1 MNAPLEAR
9 QLRRSRSDRTLAGVC
24 GGLAA
29 YFEIHP
35 AVFRVA
41 FVVLTLLGGAG
52 VLIYLAAAA
61 VMPAEGR
68 VDSFATATLRDVR
81 DRRWPLVGL
90 ALVAVGGAAA
100 LSRLALWPGGDAVG
114 AILVVA
120 IAVAGSLTVLPA
132 TLGWLRGRVERGRV
146 PLVSRRRDGDS
157 RVWGGIVDRVLR
169 RPAVSAVL
177 ASGLLVLLAVPA
189 LGMKTA
195 ESSIHDLPRSL
206 PIMQTYDRIQ
216 ESFPGGP
223 LPAVVAIDAGD
234 VAAPAVRDGI
244 ARLRAEAVATGL
256 MAEPITVQ
264 SRPNGRVAL
273 VSIPLAGTGT
283 DETSLRALEALR
295 EEVIPATVGSL
306 AGGGGGAARPNAGS
320 GEFPRPLG

>member
-52 VLIYLAAAA
+52 VLIYFAAAA

-100 LSRLALWPGGDAVG
+100 LSRLALWPGGDAWVFLVLVG
-114 AILVVA
+114 GLILW
-120 IAVAGSLTVLPA
+120 IARTASPRTTWPA
-132 TLGWLRGRVERGRV
+132 
-146 PLVSRRRDGDS
+146 RRRS
-157 RVWGGIVDRVLR
+157 RFCSSGGAMVATPDFGG
-169 RPAVSAVL
+169 A
-177 ASGLLVLLAVPA
+177 
-189 LGMKTA
+189 
-195 ESSIHDLPRSL
+195 
-206 PIMQTYDRIQ
+206 TYD
-216 ESFPGGP
+216 EK
-223 LPAVVAIDAGD
+223 
-234 VAAPAVRDGI
+234 
-244 ARLRAEAVATGL
+244 
-256 MAEPITVQ
+256 
-264 SRPNGRVAL
+264 
-273 VSIPLAGTGT
+273 
-283 DETSLRALEALR
+283 
-295 EEVIPATVGSL
+295 
-306 AGGGGGAARPNAGS
+306 
-320 GEFPRPLG
+320 